1 MNMLTLALLDRKSG
15 KLQNFSFTIGYLS
28 AVFVI
33 LWHLSTLEQL
43 KILSTLA
50 NTLSVGVGP
59 LLTLYALVKQNT
71 PTTWSQLNHPT
82 LVTAYIKSMIWLA
95 YGYAKVALPM
105 LVSHSFGLVTLT
117 LLYGIAFCKRELASG
132 NKEKPS
138 FDQNRMVDSLASTE
152 LASTLT
158 SSVSS
163 DEVVDDE

>member
-28 AVFVI
+28 TVFVI
-33 LWHLSTLEQL
+33 LWHLSMLQHL
-43 KILSTLA
+43 KLLSTIA

-59 LLTLYALVKQNT
+59 LLTLYALVKRNST
-71 PTTWSQLNHPT
+71 MTWSQLNHPT

-105 LVSHSFGLVTLT
+105 LVSHSFGVVSLT
-117 LLYGIAFCKRELASG
+117 LLYAIALCKKDQATG

-152 LASTLT
+152 LASTLS

-163 DEVVDDE
+163 DEDVYDE